1 MYKNAFVINGYLI
14 LQYWTY
20 LEVYA
25 RTRRVLAHYFIKQ
38 LLSYHMKYVK

>member
-1 MYKNAFVINGYLI
+1 MYKNAFVINDYLI

-25 RTRRVLAHYFIKQ
+25 RTLKR
-38 LLSYHMKYVK
+38 LLYQTAA